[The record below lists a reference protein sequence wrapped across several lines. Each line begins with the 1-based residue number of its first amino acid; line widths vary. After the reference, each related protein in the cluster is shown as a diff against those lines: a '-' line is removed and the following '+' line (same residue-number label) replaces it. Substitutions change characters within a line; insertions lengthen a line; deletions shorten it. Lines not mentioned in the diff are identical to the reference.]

1 MLTKMGWSEGHGLGS
16 TLQGETSHVK
26 VKKKKH
32 GHGIFFY
39 SMMQFDNTIY
49 KYHGLVKNFL
59 DDFNNYR
66 LKHSSKVYYYLVSD
80 SNIPLQFKKP

>member
-32 GHGIFFY
+32 GHGINF
-39 SMMQFDNTIY
+39 SHSVL
-49 KYHGLVKNFL
+49 YHHLL
-59 DDFNNYR
+59 NYT
-66 LKHSSKVYYYLVSD
+66 L
-80 SNIPLQFKKP
+80 